1 MTPNLAPRGER
12 SRKGAFA
19 AVAAL
24 VLASASG
31 AAASGLAGT
40 ADQLAGGNGSVV
52 RCGDVAEATV
62 GFVSTA
68 GSVVQVKVS
77 GLPTGCNGAILSVTL
92 ASAVGVSL
100 AIGSATISGGAATV
114 TALSLNPL
122 ASDVASVHLNADTP

>member
-1 MTPNLAPRGER
+1 MTPTSALGGGR

-31 AAASGLAGT
+31 AAASVLGSS
-40 ADQLAGGNGSVV
+40 ADQLAGGSGPVV
-52 RCGDVAEATV
+52 RCGSLASATV

-68 GSVVQVKVS
+68 GSVVQVKVT
-77 GLPTGCNGAILSVTL
+77 GLPSACNGAALTVTL

-100 AIGSATISGGAATV
+100 ALGAATISGGAATV
-114 TALSLNPL
+114 TALSVNPL
-122 ASDVASVHLNADTP
+122 ASDVASVHLNADLP